1 MDTKNKQEILDELA
15 QFRGTENYY
24 EHKMFGYGFIHLTE
38 GVAYVRE
45 RCKCYWLLDLI
56 LSAQRIEEKL
66 QGEDFQEWELQKLED
81 ETWKVTC
88 DDGNGNVLFTKE
100 IPYSDFPLDS
110 IIIWFDSNVLLLPS
124 EY

>member
-15 QFRGTENYY
+15 QFRGTERYH
-24 EHKMFGYGFIHLTE
+24 EHIMFGYGSIILTD
-38 GVAYVRE
+38 GIAWLRE

-66 QGEDFQEWELQKLED
+66 HGEDFQEWELRKLED

-88 DDGNGNVLFTKE
+88 DDGNDNELVRQDISF
-100 IPYSDFPLDS
+100 SDMPLDE
-110 IIIWFDSNVLLLPS
+110 IKIWLIDGVCLLPS